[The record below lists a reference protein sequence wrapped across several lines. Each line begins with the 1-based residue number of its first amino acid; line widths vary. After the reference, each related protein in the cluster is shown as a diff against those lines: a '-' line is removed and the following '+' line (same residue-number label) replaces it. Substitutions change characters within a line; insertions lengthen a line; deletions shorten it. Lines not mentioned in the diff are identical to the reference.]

1 MFQAMASNTPLTF
14 PPQTLWLIEGF
25 LSHTS
30 IAGKKGEKQPGH
42 AIKKAFSPSLLK
54 NNGVNTATSFFYLQK
69 QQIPF
74 FPKAPPVWAQFHLLP
89 TPSRSPP
96 HLGSV
101 SCQRYFIYIEKNS
114 SHSSVRNI
122 PFPDPAGSG
131 AANDAIPLQVSR
143 LALATEPR
151 AALSLLPDSLWLP
164 NYALVWLI
172 CEYSHISSACFQ
184 ASSPQAPGGVTGA
197 SSNE

>member
-1 MFQAMASNTPLTF
+1 MGLT
-14 PPQTLWLIEGF
+14 
-25 LSHTS
+25 
-30 IAGKKGEKQPGH
+30 
-42 AIKKAFSPSLLK
+42 
-54 NNGVNTATSFFYLQK
+54 
-69 QQIPF
+69 
-74 FPKAPPVWAQFHLLP
+74 LLP
-89 TPSRSPP
+89 ASFICKNSKSHFSQRLPQFWLNSTSSQLPHVPP

-101 SCQRYFIYIEKNS
+101 SSQRYFIYIEKNS

-131 AANDAIPLQVSR
+131 AADDAIPLQVSR

-172 CEYSHISSACFQ
+172 CEYSHISSVCFQ

>member
-54 NNGVNTATSFFYLQK
+54 NTGVNTATSFFYLQN

-74 FPKAPPVWAQFHLLP
+74 FPKAPPVLAQFHLLP

-96 HLGSV
+96 LGL
-101 SCQRYFIYIEKNS
+101 RFISEIFYLYRKK
-114 SHSSVRNI
+114 
-122 PFPDPAGSG
+122 
-131 AANDAIPLQVSR
+131 
-143 LALATEPR
+143 
-151 AALSLLPDSLWLP
+151 
-164 NYALVWLI
+164 
-172 CEYSHISSACFQ
+172 
-184 ASSPQAPGGVTGA
+184 
-197 SSNE
+197 